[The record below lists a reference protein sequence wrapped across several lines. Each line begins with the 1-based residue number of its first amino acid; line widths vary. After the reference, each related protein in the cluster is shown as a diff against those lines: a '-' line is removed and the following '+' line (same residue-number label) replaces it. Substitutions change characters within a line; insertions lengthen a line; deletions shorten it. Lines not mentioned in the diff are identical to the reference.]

1 MSAFGALSLV
11 PPLLAIVLAIA
22 SRRPVPALFVGV
34 WSGGL
39 IYTFGDSV
47 GYASSLTG
55 GMPVL
60 DEGLAVLVAVFLGFA
75 QAVQWIVESIGDDTF
90 HAQILLFTILLG
102 SGVALI
108 WQLGGSLAVRRA
120 VADRLDTRR
129 KVGITAWALGL
140 LMFFDDYANTAIV
153 GSVMKDLS
161 DQLRVSREKLSY
173 IVDSTAAPVA
183 TLGLSNWVAF
193 QIGMVQEGYEIA
205 GIAADAPSAFATYVG
220 SIPYNVYSIFAILMV
235 ALIVLSGRDF
245 GEMLAAEHRS
255 VRTGRLTREGA
266 TPMQAIESELGEPS
280 TDEPM
285 LRSFA
290 IPVVALVVT
299 AIAGALLSGYAP
311 GASALD
317 VLDGADWGAA
327 LLWGAFAMVFAALAV
342 GFYYRIFSLETG
354 IEGVIDG
361 FSIMLTAVTILVLA
375 WAISTV
381 AEVLETG
388 VYVAGI
394 AEGVVSPALLP
405 VVVLFTAAFISFSMG
420 SSWATMGVLTPI
432 AISVAWELT
441 GSYELMPVIVGA
453 VFSGA
458 IFGDHTSP
466 ISDTTVLSA
475 TFTGA
480 DLIDHVRTQIY
491 YAGTV
496 VVVTT
501 VCYLLYGY
509 LGLPPLFY
517 LPIGL
522 LLLVALVY
530 GLSELDGRR
539 QGLSPTVSSSS
550 GGGDDPPT
558 GD

>member
-1 MSAFGALSLV
+1 MSEFGAVSLI

-22 SRRPVPALFVGV
+22 SRRPIPALFLGV
-34 WSGGL
+34 WSGGF
-39 IYTFGDSV
+39 IYVFADSV
-47 GYASSLTG
+47 GYAASVTG
-55 GMPVL
+55 GVPGL
-60 DEGLAVLVAVFLGFA
+60 DELLAVLIAVFWGFT
-75 QAVQWIVESIGDDTF
+75 QAVQWLVESIGDDTF

-108 WQLGGSLAVRRA
+108 WQLGGSLAVRRV
-120 VADRLDTRR
+120 VADRLDTQR

-161 DQLRVSREKLSY
+161 DQLRISREKLSY

-205 GIAADAPSAFATYVG
+205 GIADEAPSAFATYVG
-220 SIPYNVYSIFAILMV
+220 SIPYNVYSIFAIAMV
-235 ALIVLSGRDF
+235 ALIVLTRRDF
-245 GEMLAAEHRS
+245 GEMLEAEHRS
-255 VRTGRLTREGA
+255 VRTGQVNREGA
-266 TPMQAIESELGEPS
+266 TPMQAIENELGEPAA
-280 TDEPM
+280 DDPM

-290 IPVVALVVT
+290 IPVVALVVA
-299 AIAGALLSGYAP
+299 AIGGALATGYAP
-311 GASALD
+311 GADAID
-317 VLDGADWGAA
+317 VLGEADWGAA
-327 LLWGAFAMVFAALAV
+327 LLWGAFAMVFSALAV
-342 GFYYRIFSLETG
+342 GFYYRIFSLESG
-354 IEGVIDG
+354 IGGVIDG

-375 WAISTV
+375 WAISTA

-388 VYVAGI
+388 VYVAGV
-394 AEGVVSPALLP
+394 AEGVVTPELLP
-405 VVVLFTAAFISFSMG
+405 IVVLFTAAFIAFSMG

-432 AISVAWELT
+432 AISVVWELT
-441 GSYELMPVIVGA
+441 GSFELMPVIVGA

-480 DLIDHVRTQIY
+480 DLIDHVRTQMY

-496 VVVTT
+496 VLVATA
-501 VCYLLYGY
+501 CYLLYGY
-509 LGLPPLFY
+509 LGLPPLVY

-522 LLLVALVY
+522 LLLVGLVY
-530 GLSELDGRR
+530 ALSELDSRR
-539 QGLSPTVSSSS
+539 QGLAPKAVTANRDSTES
-550 GGGDDPPT
+550 D
-558 GD
+558 

>member
-1 MSAFGALSLV
+1 MPDGFGVISVV

-34 WSGGL
+34 WSGGV
-39 IYTFGDSV
+39 IYTFADSV
-47 GYASSLTG
+47 DRVAAVTG
-55 GMPVL
+55 GVVGL
-60 DEGLAVLVAVFLGFA
+60 DAVLGAVVAAVWGFT
-75 QAVQWIVESIGDDTF
+75 QAVQWIVESIGADTF

-108 WQLGGSLAVRRA
+108 WQLGGSIAVRRA
-120 VADRLDTRR
+120 VSDRLDTQR
-129 KVGITAWALGL
+129 KVGLTAWALGI

-161 DQLRVSREKLSY
+161 DQLRISREKLSY

-205 GIAADAPSAFATYVG
+205 GIAADAPSAFVTYVG

-235 ALIVLSGRDF
+235 ALIVLTGRDF
-245 GEMLAAEHRS
+245 GEMLDAEHRS
-255 VRTGRLTREGA
+255 FRTGRVSREGA

-280 TDEPM
+280 SDDPM

-290 IPVVALVVT
+290 IPVVALVAV
-299 AIAGALLSGYAP
+299 AITGALLTGYAP
-311 GASALD
+311 GASTLD
-317 VLDGADWGAA
+317 VLGEADWGAA

-342 GFYYRIFSLETG
+342 GFYYRIFSLRSG

-375 WAISTV
+375 WAISTA
-381 AEVLETG
+381 AEVLGTG
-388 VYVAGI
+388 EYVAGI
-394 AEGVVSPALLP
+394 AQGVVSPALLP

-432 AISVAWELT
+432 AISVAWQLT
-441 GSYELMPVIVGA
+441 GSYEAMPVIVGA

-496 VVVTT
+496 GLVAA
-501 VCYLLYGY
+501 VCFLLYGY
-509 LGLPPLFY
+509 LGLSPVIF

-522 LLLVALVY
+522 LLLVGLVY
-530 GLSELDGRR
+530 GLSELDARR
-539 QGLSPTVSSSS
+539 KGVSPTASAGERAPPS
-550 GGGDDPPT
+550 DD
-558 GD
+558 